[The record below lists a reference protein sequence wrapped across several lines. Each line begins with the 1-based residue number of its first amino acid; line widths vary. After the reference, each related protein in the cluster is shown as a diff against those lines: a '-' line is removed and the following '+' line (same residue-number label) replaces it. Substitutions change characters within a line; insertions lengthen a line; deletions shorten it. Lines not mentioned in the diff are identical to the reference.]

1 MPSRD
6 QTIIR
11 FSFLSFFC
19 SHIFQLDKAH
29 LLKSERQISGQNC
42 SMSAKKN
49 YLPSFISTSVNY
61 EEGCG
66 DKWEKCPALNWP
78 EGTWAGVQQVP
89 APSSLRQLSERLRP
103 SALLW
108 RRSPAGDFVRNSIQ
122 QYAGLAIFQ
131 SCQSFAY
138 WNIFTILRSSRV
150 EYIFKIMTSP

>member
-6 QTIIR
+6 QIIIR

-61 EEGCG
+61 CQFEKSCG
-66 DKWEKCPALNWP
+66 AKWEKSPALDWP
-78 EGTWAGVQQVP
+78 EGTLAGVLQAP

-131 SCQSFAY
+131 TCQSFAY
-138 WNIFTILRSSRV
+138 WNIFTILKSFTIS
-150 EYIFKIMTSP
+150 TSP